1 MPVECDDAQIKRCRK
16 GAHEEPRSVQQDR
29 GRLSLEG
36 GVPVSRWVKW
46 GGLHQAEEQ
55 HHVRQRYKGPW
66 CDWETFKR
74 PVALG

>member
-1 MPVECDDAQIKRCRK
+1 MMLRLRDARRVHTRNLGLSSRI
-16 GAHEEPRSVQQDR
+16 GED
-29 GRLSLEG
+29 LSLKG

-46 GGLHQAEEQ
+46 GRLRQAEEQ

>member
-46 GGLHQAEEQ
+46 GGATPGRRAASCEAEVQ
-55 HHVRQRYKGPW
+55 GTLV
-66 CDWETFKR
+66 
-74 PVALG
+74 